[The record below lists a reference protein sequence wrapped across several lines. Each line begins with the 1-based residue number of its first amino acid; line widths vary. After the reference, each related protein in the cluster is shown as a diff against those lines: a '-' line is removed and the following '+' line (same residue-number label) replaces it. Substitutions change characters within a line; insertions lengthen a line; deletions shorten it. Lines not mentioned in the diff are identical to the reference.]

1 MTQLS
6 ESRKNYGRP
15 IIERFKDSVDEAIGQ
30 LAKHRLLPNN
40 QGARATGFSRLLCLR
55 FCGRRDRASTKESTG
70 RNSGSKVPHFPPP

>member
-30 LAKHRLLPNN
+30 LAKHRLLTNN
-40 QGARATGFSRLLCLR
+40 QGARATGFSRLLCSR

-70 RNSGSKVPHFPPP
+70 RNSGSKVPHFPPQ

>member
-30 LAKHRLLPNN
+30 LAKHRHFTNN
-40 QGARATGFSRLLCLR
+40 RVLSANACLQQLS
-55 FCGRRDRASTKESTG
+55 FCHGTEKGKRSTG
-70 RNSGSKVPHFPPP
+70 TGE